1 MNAENTYSAVS
12 NAEISTKRDRKK
24 RNYINEI
31 RHTERE
37 RVCRIWLLNTKGT
50 EVGTESNP

>member
-31 RHTERE
+31 RHTQRERE
-37 RVCRIWLLNTKGT
+37 RV
-50 EVGTESNP
+50 